1 MNMQTLLTARA
12 IQKAVS
18 LNPSTSTTGQSAS
31 QPSDS
36 WRLFGG
42 AWAIRPE
49 RLIMLANIAGYS
61 KVQVWLDTGLVVDIE
76 VHNDRGQAVFE
87 ILLAGKELPQSEI
100 VNISVATL

>member
-1 MNMQTLLTARA
+1 
-12 IQKAVS
+12 
-18 LNPSTSTTGQSAS
+18 
-31 QPSDS
+31 
-36 WRLFGG
+36 
-42 AWAIRPE
+42 
-49 RLIMLANIAGYS
+49 MLANIAGYS